1 MGISFCGKNNKG
13 RTGADIVPANITY
26 KLILYADGEPRPLL
40 GPEQAAQTW
49 LPERQTNS
57 ISFFRMN
64 DAFDWPTTTCKS
76 AGTPQSTRRLESP
89 IE

>member
-1 MGISFCGKNNKG
+1 MLKKIKKQKKGSSADITFNVSQGNNNNNNMGISFCGKNNKG
-13 RTGADIVPANITY
+13 RIGADTVPANITY

-57 ISFFRMN
+57 ISF
-64 DAFDWPTTTCKS
+64 
-76 AGTPQSTRRLESP
+76 LE
-89 IE
+89 